1 MLKQAGCFLEIGKRG
16 IWDKDR
22 MTEAR
27 PDVRYEI
34 IAIDSRMADDPAWVS
49 GHLSQLSARV
59 ETGDTKVAPLV
70 FEQFVSRLY
79 LFHDDLIRPAGAGA
93 PVPADLIAEV
103 RTMAVESWAAE
114 RIPRD
119 LALAGAQ

>member
-1 MLKQAGCFLEIGKRG
+1 M
-16 IWDKDR
+16 
-22 MTEAR
+22 
-27 PDVRYEI
+27 
-34 IAIDSRMADDPAWVS
+34 DDCA
-49 GHLSQLSARV
+49 
-59 ETGDTKVAPLV
+59 TND
-70 FEQFVSRLY
+70 
-79 LFHDDLIRPAGAGA
+79 DDLTRPAGAGA

>member
-1 MLKQAGCFLEIGKRG
+1 M
-16 IWDKDR
+16 
-22 MTEAR
+22 
-27 PDVRYEI
+27 
-34 IAIDSRMADDPAWVS
+34 
-49 GHLSQLSARV
+49 
-59 ETGDTKVAPLV
+59 